1 MTEERPDESD
11 PRPAGDASSLGR
23 TALLGARWVALS
35 RLGSEILGFASSIVL
50 ARLILPAE
58 FGHAIIALFVGALA
72 LGVSQQNV
80 GAALVQMSSPRQRHY
95 EAAMAISLVLGASLA
110 LLTWLATVA
119 LRGQVDD
126 ATLDLVRLMGLAFV
140 VVAPSAVPQALLQRR
155 LDFRLLSFAEILAV
169 VANVGVSVGCALGGL
184 EGESIVLGF
193 LAQFA
198 TSTLLFTVLARPIRP
213 RAHREEMAEIGRF
226 GLPAS
231 TGSLLSVATSN
242 VDYVI
247 LGARLSALD
256 VGLYWRAFQLGV
268 EYQGKI
274 SGILLRVAFPL
285 FSRATDLATVREL
298 RRRIVRLHA
307 VLLFPPLGLLFV
319 TGPTVVPWMYGPEW
333 AQAGELVRWLALAG
347 LAQVVGSGTGPLM
360 LATGHPAALRNWT
373 LVTLVGLALAVWL
386 SSGGG
391 VETVAIT
398 VAAFR
403 VVVLLM
409 GQYLLVERLLG
420 IRLIDTLRDDV
431 LPAGIC
437 TAIGMVPAA
446 LALEAGESLDLPTV
460 ATLAFAA
467 VAGLAGYGIAL
478 RLAFADAARDVWL
491 LAERFLPSR
500 RAAAPTG

>member
-1 MTEERPDESD
+1 MTDERTDELD
-11 PRPAGDASSLGR
+11 PTPHGDASSLGR
-23 TALLGARWVALS
+23 TALQGARWVALS
-35 RLGSEILGFASSIVL
+35 RLGSEVLGFASSVVL

-80 GAALVQMSSPRQRHY
+80 GAALVQMASPRPRHY
-95 EAAMAISLVLGASLA
+95 EAAMAIALGLGVGFG
-110 LLTWLATVA
+110 LLTWLVTLA
-119 LRGQVDD
+119 LRGHADD
-126 ATLDLVRLMGLAFV
+126 ATLDLVALMGLAFLV
-140 VVAPSAVPQALLQRR
+140 AAPSAVPQALLQRR
-155 LDFRLLSFAEILAV
+155 LDFRLLSFAEV
-169 VANVGVSVGCALGGL
+169 VAVLANAAVAVGCALAGL

-198 TSTLLFTVLARPIRP
+198 TSTVLFTVLARPVLP
-213 RAHREEMAEIGRF
+213 RAHGPEMREIGRF

-231 TGSLLSVATSN
+231 TGSLLSVASNN
-242 VDYVI
+242 VDYLI

-256 VGLYWRAFQLGV
+256 VGLYWRSYQLGV
-268 EYQGKI
+268 EYQGKV

-285 FSRATDLATVREL
+285 FSRASDLATVREL

-307 VLLFPPLGLLFV
+307 VLLFPALGLLIV
-319 TGPTVVPWMYGPEW
+319 TGPTVVPWLYGPEW
-333 AQAGELVRWLALAG
+333 ATAGELVRWLAIAG
-347 LAQVVGSGTGPLM
+347 AAQVVGSGTGPLM

-373 LVTLVGLALAVWL
+373 LATLVGLAAVVWL
-386 SSGGG
+386 SSAGG

-398 VAAFR
+398 VAGFR
-403 VVVLLM
+403 VLTLLM

-420 IRLIDTLRDDV
+420 IPLIDTLRDDV

-446 LALEAGESLDLPTV
+446 LALRAGESMDLPTV
-460 ATLAFAA
+460 ATLALAA
-467 VAGLAGYGIAL
+467 VAGLAGYGLAL
-478 RLAFADAARDVWL
+478 RVAFAEAARDVWL

-500 RAAAPTG
+500 RATAPTG